1 MLFESSSG
9 NSILEFSTHYSQK
22 FKLTMLIEKLP
33 LPIPIHA
40 YVRIQ
45 PNHLPTPNSH
55 RILNALNHILQPRLR
70 PEPFCKRRVFDLE
83 AVIDTDCVAFLRDPR
98 RGGKR
103 EGFEEGDVFGAEG
116 GGPEV

>member
-1 MLFESSSG
+1 
-9 NSILEFSTHYSQK
+9 
-22 FKLTMLIEKLP
+22 MLIEKLP

-70 PEPFCKRRVFDLE
+70 PQPFCKRRVFDLE
-83 AVIDTDCVAFLRDPR
+83 AVIDSDCVALLRNAGC
-98 RGGKR
+98 GG
-103 EGFEEGDVFGAEG
+103 EGQRAEESDVFGAEG
-116 GGPEV
+116 GCPEVGDCYDLVGEECF